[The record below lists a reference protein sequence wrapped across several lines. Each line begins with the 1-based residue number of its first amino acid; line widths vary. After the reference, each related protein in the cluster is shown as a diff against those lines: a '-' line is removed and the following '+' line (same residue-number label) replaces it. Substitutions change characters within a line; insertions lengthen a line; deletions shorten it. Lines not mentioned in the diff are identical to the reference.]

1 MKILFAASEA
11 APFLKS
17 GGLGDVL
24 EALPTELAKNRAHE
38 IAVVLPLYKKI
49 KENDA
54 ISLRFVTSFS
64 LPSPLSESY
73 VGVYT
78 LKRGRVT
85 YYFIDNEYY
94 FYRDGGPYGH
104 GDDGARFFFFSKAIL
119 ESLAHL
125 DYYPDV
131 IHANDWQTAAIPVL
145 LKAFYSH
152 IPAYRG
158 VKTVFTIHN
167 IEYQGYMPA
176 AFAKDA
182 MGLPDGYLDVMMWDG
197 GVNLMKS
204 AIVLSDRITTV
215 SRTYA
220 HEIKYAYFS
229 HGLDPILRENEY
241 KLSGIV
247 NGINTAL
254 YDPKRDPALPVPF
267 SSVSLDGKAAC
278 KASLQEELGLPVR
291 ADVPVIAMI
300 TRLVSHKGMELVE
313 RVLEDILARDV
324 QLVVLGTGDRVY
336 EDMLRFAEYS
346 HPDKM
351 AAEIRFDSA
360 LASRIYAGADLFLMP
375 SKSEPCGLSQLIA
388 MRYGTIPIVRET
400 GGLFDTVPALN
411 VETLEGRGFTF
422 KTFNAHDM
430 LDAIDRAVAF
440 TKDEKRLAKHRRALI
455 RYNSS
460 WKASAEEYLAV
471 YTDAVNLA

>member
-1 MKILFAASEA
+1 MTILFATSEA

-24 EALPTELAKNRAHE
+24 EALPAELSKDRENE
-38 IAVVLPLYKKI
+38 IAVILPLYKKI
-49 KENDA
+49 KDNEA
-54 ISLRFVTSFS
+54 LSLRFVTSFT
-64 LPSPLSESY
+64 LPSPLSEEY
-73 VGVYT
+73 VGIFT
-78 LKRGRVT
+78 TKRGRVT
-85 YYFIDNEYY
+85 FYFIDNEYY
-94 FYRDGGPYGH
+94 FYRDGTPYGH
-104 GDDGARFFFFSKAIL
+104 GDDGARFVFFSKAVL

-125 DYYPDV
+125 NFYPNV
-131 IHANDWQTAAIPVL
+131 IHANDWQTAAIPVF
-145 LKAFYSH
+145 LKAFYGH
-152 IPAYRG
+152 IPAYRNI
-158 VKTVFTIHN
+158 KTVFTIHN

-176 AFAKDA
+176 SFARDA
-182 MGLPDGYLDVMMWDG
+182 MGLPDGWQDVMMWDG
-197 GVNLMKS
+197 QVNLMKS
-204 AIVLSDRITTV
+204 AIVLADRITTV

-247 NGINTAL
+247 NGINTTL
-254 YDPKRDPALPVPF
+254 YDPKKDKALPAPF
-267 SSVSLDGKAAC
+267 SSTDLSGKAVC
-278 KASLQEELGLPVR
+278 KAKLQEELGLPVR
-291 ADVPVIAMI
+291 EDVPMIAMI
-300 TRLVSHKGMELVE
+300 TRLVSHKGLELVA
-313 RVLEDILARDV
+313 RVLEDILSRDV
-324 QLVVLGTGDRVY
+324 QLVVLGTGDGYY
-336 EDMLRFAEYS
+336 EDMFRFAEYA

-411 VETLEGRGFTF
+411 PETMEGRGFTF
-422 KTFNAHDM
+422 KTFNAYDM
-430 LDAIDRAVAF
+430 LDAVDRASAF
-440 TKDEKRLAKHRRALI
+440 FHDGAKLAKHRRALI

-460 WKASAEEYLAV
+460 WKVSAAEYLDLYREIA
-471 YTDAVNLA
+471 N

>member
-24 EALPTELAKNRAHE
+24 EALPAELAKNRENE

-49 KENDA
+49 KDNA
-54 ISLRFVTSFS
+54 ALSLRFVTSFP
-64 LPSPLSESY
+64 LPSPLSEEY
-73 VGVYT
+73 VGIFT
-78 LKRGRVT
+78 TKRGRVT

-94 FYRDGGPYGH
+94 FYRDGTPYGH
-104 GDDGARFFFFSKAIL
+104 GDDGARFVFFSKAIL
-119 ESLAHL
+119 ESFSYL

-131 IHANDWQTAAIPVL
+131 IHANDWQTASIPVF
-145 LKAFYSH
+145 LKACYGH
-152 IPAYRG
+152 IPAYRSI
-158 VKTVFTIHN
+158 KTLFTIHN

-176 AFAKDA
+176 SFAHDA
-182 MGLPDGYLDVMMWDG
+182 MGLPDGWQDVMMWDG
-197 GVNLMKS
+197 QVNLMKS

-229 HGLDPILRENEY
+229 HGLDPMLRENEY

-247 NGINTAL
+247 NGINTTL
-254 YDPKRDPALPVPF
+254 YDPRKDAALPAAF
-267 SSVSLDGKAAC
+267 SSTDLSGKAIC
-278 KASLQEELGLPVR
+278 KARLQEELGLPVR
-291 ADVPVIAMI
+291 ADVPLVAMI
-300 TRLVSHKGMELVE
+300 TRLVSHKGLALLEA
-313 RVLEDILARDV
+313 VLEDILSRDV
-324 QLVVLGTGDRVY
+324 QLVVLGTGDQKY
-336 EDMLRFAEYS
+336 EDMFRFAEYT

-388 MRYGTIPIVRET
+388 MRYGTVPIVRET

-411 VETLEGRGFTF
+411 TETLDGRGFTF

-430 LDAIDRAVAF
+430 LDAIDRACAF
-440 TKDEKRLAKHRRALI
+440 FRDQEKLAKHRRALI

-460 WKASAEEYLAV
+460 WKASAEEYLAA
-471 YTDAVNLA
+471 YHEIVNQE